1 MARLDPADVTNV
13 RANWRGP
20 LLEPGWA
27 WPNIVRM
34 EERLERITTAMRSA
48 LHEGQTNWSLQ
59 FLTAKDPRFIQA
71 WDVAQQ
77 IPGWFEE
84 INAVSQFLVI
94 AELRPKCIVEIGSY
108 LGRST
113 VFFAK
118 TLEVLGIDGIVTAID
133 PHTGDRQ
140 HLENLG
146 ISELPSFEMFRSHIE
161 ATGLQDRVQA
171 IVASSHDAVAEWTD
185 PIDYLFIDGW
195 HSYEAVVQDG
205 HDWVPRLDERGV
217 VLFDDATRISDVRRG
232 INELV
237 ADGTIRLYG
246 DAFGQAFAGR
256 RPDVPPSVR
265 TVLRSFRPLT
275 RHIPGHRSIR

>member
-1 MARLDPADVTNV
+1 
-13 RANWRGP
+13 
-20 LLEPGWA
+20 
-27 WPNIVRM
+27 M
-34 EERLERITTAMRSA
+34 EERLERITTAIRSA
-48 LHEGQTNWSLQ
+48 LHEGQTKWSLQ
-59 FLTAKDPRFIQA
+59 FLTAKDPRFVQA

-94 AELRPKCIVEIGSY
+94 AELRPQRIVEIGSY

-118 TLEVLGIDGIVTAID
+118 TLEVLGIDGTVTAID

-146 ISELPSFEMFRSHIE
+146 ISELPSFEMFRSHLE

-171 IVASSHDAVAEWTD
+171 IVASSHDAVADWTD

-205 HDWVPRLDERGV
+205 HDWVPRLTIGV
-217 VLFDDATRISDVRRG
+217 SCSSMTRHAFPMCAAESTNWSPTAPSASTVMLLARHSPG
-232 INELV
+232 V
-237 ADGTIRLYG
+237 APTSLPRS
-246 DAFGQAFAGR
+246 APF
-256 RPDVPPSVR
+256 SVR
-265 TVLRSFRPLT
+265 F
-275 RHIPGHRSIR
+275 GH